1 MSYFNRLHR
10 PLLAGSIT
18 VLSGLAACGGG
29 GLDALVGGTMTGL
42 PTGQQIVLQN
52 NGADDLTLTQNGD
65 FRFATELKANAS
77 YSVTIKTAP
86 TGVRCQVT
94 NGSGKIN
101 NVGSSVQNI
110 KVSCDT
116 GPSIGG
122 TLTGLQSGYSVTLTT
137 NGMSAILAQN
147 GDFRFANSLP
157 NGTNYNVVV
166 AQQPLVGTCVVS
178 NPTGVTAANKL
189 SLVTVNCQ
197 DRKSTRLNS
206 SH

>member
-1 MSYFNRLHR
+1 MKHFNNFRR
-10 PLLAGSIT
+10 PLLTLSI
-18 VLSGLAACGGG
+18 VALLGLSACGGG
-29 GLDALVGGTMTGL
+29 GLDALVGGTMSGL
-42 PTGQQIVLQN
+42 PTGQQLVLQN

-122 TLTGLQSGYSVTLTT
+122 TLTGLQSGYSVILST
-137 NGMSAILAQN
+137 NGMSVVLAQN

-166 AQQPLVGTCVVS
+166 AQQPLVGNCLVS
-178 NPTGVTAANKL
+178 NPTGVTATNKL
-189 SLVTVNCQ
+189 SLVSVSCQ
-197 DRKSTRLNS
+197 
-206 SH
+206 